1 MPKKQ
6 QTSGVSSNKAGGPAK
21 TTLDDVRLGIAYNIE
36 YCEDLEKFWG
46 FLNSLTLALSVI
58 FGLVVVADAMKD
70 YSGAL
75 KILASVVAALNVLSL
90 TFKFSETAIKYLN
103 FRLSFGALKTKLD
116 TIAPGSESDVISEY
130 NKLASSTPPEKS
142 ICKELAFNKA
152 IDLLGY
158 DKCNLYKIPIYKFIT
173 RHFISW
179 PSSKQLK
186 DLK

>member
-6 QTSGVSSNKAGGPAK
+6 QTSGVSSNKAGGPAE
-21 TTLDDVRLGIAYNIE
+21 TTLDDVRFGIAYNIE
-36 YCEDLEKFWG
+36 YCEDLENFWG

-179 PSSKQLK
+179 PSSKQIK
-186 DLK
+186 DSK